1 LASTQDW
8 RSTIAIEQSGGRHSA
23 SEAQHMDIPGHLPIQ
38 SRPTAAVSAADSRAL
53 RDKDIQR
60 ENVLAAAAHTAVHR
74 TDGTS
79 DAHRSPSVRRFLQAM
94 GTVRLSLCTPA
105 TRDAEIERL
114 SERLARDHCKLDRT
128 FALKDSYGKPI
139 RGDDGHPL
147 PDPKGVAELLRA
159 SLKSGE
165 HDLLYMTV
173 ISSDGDKP
181 VSTTLLGRLADRLMG
196 PLFALCSRTDM
207 ADLPSAQL
215 LKACN
220 SLPGLVCGNYEFSSQ
235 HATRHPSTGQPVL
248 GRDGRF
254 QFDGDAIHDL
264 LKKNPVA
271 VAEFMGTGTIRKGKI
286 DLVYLGVMGC
296 RADRKSS
303 Q

>member
-1 LASTQDW
+1 
-8 RSTIAIEQSGGRHSA
+8 
-23 SEAQHMDIPGHLPIQ
+23 MDIPAHRPVQ

-60 ENVLAAAAHTAVHR
+60 ETVLAAAAHTAVHR
-74 TDGTS
+74 TDGTI
-79 DAHRSPSVRRFLQAM
+79 DAHRSPSVRRFIQAM

-105 TRDAEIERL
+105 TRDAEIDRL

-128 FALKDSYGKPI
+128 FALKDPDGKLI

-159 SLKSGE
+159 SVKSGKN
-165 HDLLYMTV
+165 DLLYMTV
-173 ISSDGDKP
+173 ISSEGHKP
-181 VSTTLLGRLADRLMG
+181 LSTTLSGRLADRLMG
-196 PLFALCSRTDM
+196 PLMALCSRTDM
-207 ADLPSAQL
+207 ADLPSRQL
-215 LKACN
+215 LKACH
-220 SLPGLVCGNYEFSSQ
+220 SLPGLISANYEFAGQ

-248 GRDGRF
+248 GQDGRL
-254 QFDGDAIHDL
+254 QFDGDAIPDL
-264 LKKNPVA
+264 LKKHRMA
-271 VAEFMGTGTIRKGKI
+271 VAEFTSSGAIANGKI

-296 RADRKSS
+296 RPDPQSS